1 MHEEEPATSST
12 AGEYSCYIS
21 IMPSFLTP
29 NIGNKGR
36 IVRGVS
42 ALILL
47 GAAGFLFTVHWIS
60 AILLALAGL
69 FVLFEALRGWCVL
82 RACKFKT
89 PL

>member
-1 MHEEEPATSST
+1 MRDFKN
-12 AGEYSCYIS
+12 EYGSPILFP
-21 IMPSFLTP
+21 MPSFLAP
-29 NIGNKGR
+29 NIERKGR

-47 GAAGFLFTVHWIS
+47 GAAGFLLTVHWIP
-60 AILLALAGL
+60 ALALTLAGL

-82 RACKFKT
+82 RACKLKT